1 MRVRSFFSVK
11 NMGSHG
17 KICLQECFER
27 VSLVTAVREEIP
39 KRMPGACLRK
49 EPYKLSLRGFKSHR
63 ASTDV
68 SPVGSVFV
76 LWDSK

>member
-11 NMGSHG
+11 NMGLHG

-39 KRMPGACLRK
+39 KRMPEACLRK
-49 EPYKLSLRGFKSHR
+49 EPYKLSLRHR
-63 ASTDV
+63 ASPDV